1 MTLYT
6 LLKFLHVLA
15 AIVAVGANV
24 TYGVWFARAA
34 RDPGHLAFALRGVKT
49 LDDRLA
55 NPAYG
60 VLLITGVAL
69 LLAGGLPWTTPWL
82 LTSLVLYAVLLLLG
96 LRMYTPVLR
105 NQIALLEAESP
116 NSEAYRRLAARGQR
130 LGALIAVV
138 VLLIIYLMVT
148 KPVLWRPA

>member
-24 TYGVWFARAA
+24 TYGVWLARAA